1 MPSNNAG
8 NNSEDHTMAM
18 DPINGGMQLFNQA
31 TSSLNMNNNIADA
44 AGDSKSS
51 KAMEDAMARSDASS
65 AKMIDLQSRHAEKMK
80 VENTLQAMQSAEDD
94 AANKKISSTAQN
106 AKGISY

>member
-1 MPSNNAG
+1 MN
-8 NNSEDHTMAM
+8 
-18 DPINGGMQLFNQA
+18 PISSGTQLFNQT
-31 TSSLNMNNNIADA
+31 TSSLNMDNNVANA

-51 KAMEDAMARSDASS
+51 KAMEEAMARSDASS

>member
-1 MPSNNAG
+1 MN
-8 NNSEDHTMAM
+8 
-18 DPINGGMQLFNQA
+18 PISSGMQMLNQVS
-31 TSSLNMNNNIADA
+31 SSLNMGNNIADA

-51 KAMEDAMARSDASS
+51 KAMEDAMARSDESS

>member
-1 MPSNNAG
+1 
-8 NNSEDHTMAM
+8 M
-18 DPINGGMQLFNQA
+18 DPINSGAQMFNQA
-31 TSSLNMNNNIADA
+31 TSAFNMNNNIASA

-51 KAMEDAMARSDASS
+51 KAMEDAMERSDASS

>member
-1 MPSNNAG
+1 MPTPVNTASNILSTPANMINSGLQTFNQVTSNNSM
-8 NNSEDHTMAM
+8 NNS
-18 DPINGGMQLFNQA
+18 
-31 TSSLNMNNNIADA
+31 IADA
-44 AGDSKSS
+44 AGDSKAS
-51 KAMEDAMARSDASS
+51 KAMEESMARSDASS